1 MTPRMENFLTILSGF
16 LTPVIAGT
24 MVYIAYRQYKTD
36 RDKLKWNLYDKRM
49 EVFQSLR
56 DLLGYIM
63 READVS
69 NKELN
74 KFAISIDKG
83 FFLFD
88 SKINDYLSGVR
99 DKCFSLQEH
108 RRKLEDRDLGVVPE
122 RSRLAKENGE
132 IILWFSRQYEEAK
145 KLFEE
150 HLKID
155 K

>member
-1 MTPRMENFLTILSGF
+1 MENFLTILSGF

-36 RDKLKWNLYDKRM
+36 RDKFRWNLYDKRM

-56 DLLGYIM
+56 DLLGHIM

-69 NKELN
+69 NEALN
-74 KFAISIDKG
+74 KFAVAIDKG

-88 SKINDYLSGVR
+88 SKINDYLSEVR
-99 DKCFSLQEH
+99 NKCFSLQEH
-108 RRKLEDRDLGVVPE
+108 RRELGDRELGIGAERNKLAE
-122 RSRLAKENGE
+122 ENEE
-132 IILWFSRQYEEAK
+132 IVLWFSKQYEEAK

-150 HLKID
+150 YFKID
-155 K
+155 R